1 MEREHGKL
9 YQDEIY
15 GAKVLTPL
23 ASAIISTPE
32 FQRLA
37 GLRQLGFAE
46 LSYRGA
52 THTRFAHSIGTFLLT
67 RTILRRIV
75 QNHERLGLD
84 HPGRDLSKDFRSL
97 PRDAY
102 PEKLTVKGKEVA
114 TGRVVIIQV
123 AADDL
128 PPSHQSVWRG
138 MSEVVS
144 IAALLHDLGHV
155 PFGHTLEDEFTGIY
169 YRHDRLGSP
178 RLYE

>member
-52 THTRFAHSIGTFLLT
+52 THTRFAHSIGTFFLT

-75 QNHERLGLD
+75 QNHERLSL
-84 HPGRDLSKDFRSL
+84 RSEEHTSELQSPMYLVCRLLLEKKKKNHTNMHL
-97 PRDAY
+97 P
-102 PEKLTVKGKEVA
+102 
-114 TGRVVIIQV
+114 I
-123 AADDL
+123 
-128 PPSHQSVWRG
+128 
-138 MSEVVS
+138 
-144 IAALLHDLGHV
+144 
-155 PFGHTLEDEFTGIY
+155 
-169 YRHDRLGSP
+169 
-178 RLYE
+178 